1 MRSTSATPRLR
12 TYARSTRA
20 SAAGVR
26 CLLCP
31 TPSGHGVGC
40 RGSLREQRIKECV
53 GRLPD
58 LNARQ
63 RQQLEEALDT
73 RVLAP
78 RERAGD
84 EAIEQLHTELRVD
97 SPQTSVRRAVAFT
110 FSETLA
116 RRVEWT
122 EFALTIH
129 RPEAGV
135 FEIETN
141 IDKMFGLS
149 IEQTHKTIG
158 SGLMAL
164 GNVNYRLEVM
174 NQVNAL
180 TGFDDG
186 DLAIWQGKLGSI
198 FDQARSRE
206 YAAEATVERLTRVL
220 ELKGFPA
227 LGEALSRGKL
237 NLARLLEVRND
248 PKVDEFRL
256 WLANVQAVPDED
268 LAARVNDLRA
278 RLSGLA
284 DSPAAKV
291 VRFMV
296 TTAVGLV
303 PGIGPIAGAL
313 LGALDMFALEK
324 LLGKPGPVSFVNR
337 TFSRV
342 YRKGQPT
349 D

>member
-1 MRSTSATPRLR
+1 M
-12 TYARSTRA
+12 
-20 SAAGVR
+20 
-26 CLLCP
+26 
-31 TPSGHGVGC
+31 
-40 RGSLREQRIKECV
+40 
-53 GRLPD
+53 
-58 LNARQ
+58 
-63 RQQLEEALDT
+63 
-73 RVLAP
+73 
-78 RERAGD
+78 
-84 EAIEQLHTELRVD
+84 
-97 SPQTSVRRAVAFT
+97 AFA

-116 RRVEWT
+116 RRVDWT

-180 TGFDDG
+180 TGFDDS
-186 DLAIWQGKLGSI
+186 DLAIWQGKLGSV
-198 FDQARSRE
+198 FEQARSRE

-248 PKVDEFRL
+248 SKVDEFRR

-291 VRFMV
+291 VRFVV

-337 TFSRV
+337 TFGRV